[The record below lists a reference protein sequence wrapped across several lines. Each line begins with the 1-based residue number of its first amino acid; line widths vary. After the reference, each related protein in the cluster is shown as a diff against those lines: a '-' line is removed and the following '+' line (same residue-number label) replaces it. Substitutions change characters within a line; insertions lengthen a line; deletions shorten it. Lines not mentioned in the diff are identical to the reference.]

1 MEEILVVEDDPDI
14 AHLVELALKAES
26 FGAHVAPNAEAALSA
41 LGKRDFSACILD
53 IMLPGMDGLSF
64 LRTLRSM
71 KSLERLPIIIASAK
85 DDDSDIVAGLEL
97 GADDYLP
104 KPFSPRVLAARV
116 RALLRRS
123 SMADN
128 PRPRELET
136 RIESGG
142 IVLDCGR
149 HAVFAFGDPIA
160 LSATEFSILELLMAS
175 PGRVYTRGQIIDA
188 VKGPDYPVTDR
199 AVDVHILSI
208 RRKLGE
214 AGAAVETVRGIGYRF
229 KEGQ

>member
-1 MEEILVVEDDPDI
+1 
-14 AHLVELALKAES
+14 
-26 FGAHVAPNAEAALSA
+26 
-41 LGKRDFSACILD
+41 
-53 IMLPGMDGLSF
+53 MD
-64 LRTLRSM
+64 R
-71 KSLERLPIIIASAK
+71 
-85 DDDSDIVAGLEL
+85 
-97 GADDYLP
+97 
-104 KPFSPRVLAARV
+104 
-116 RALLRRS
+116 
-123 SMADN
+123 
-128 PRPRELET
+128 
-136 RIESGG
+136 
-142 IVLDCGR
+142 GR